1 MKQSSLGLSVNQSC
15 HQKFYDPHG
24 INDAAVPEE
33 RKNIIIVTMLYWNK
47 CFCYKTAVEIVIW
60 FFGDAYLDEH
70 ESRAFPRNAASCHTE
85 TGFPFEFL
93 EL

>member
-33 RKNIIIVTMLYWNK
+33 RKNIIIVTILLIK
-47 CFCYKTAVEIVIW
+47 IAVEIVIW

-85 TGFPFEFL
+85 AGFPFEFL